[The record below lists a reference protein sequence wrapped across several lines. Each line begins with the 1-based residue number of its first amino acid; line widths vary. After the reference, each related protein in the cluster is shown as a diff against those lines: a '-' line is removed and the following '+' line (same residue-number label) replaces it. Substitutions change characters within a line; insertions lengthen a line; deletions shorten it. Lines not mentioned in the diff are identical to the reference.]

1 MTAPLFPA
9 DPSKGTQTYT
19 VSKRV
24 FIEKSDFSETEV
36 KGFFG
41 VMPGQVVCLRYGPFV
56 QLEEV
61 VKDSSGAVSVVKVKV
76 LADYD
81 KKVKGVIHWVS
92 EEHSLPAICNLYN
105 VLLSVVD
112 VA

>member
-1 MTAPLFPA
+1 M
-9 DPSKGTQTYT
+9 
-19 VSKRV
+19 
-24 FIEKSDFSETEV
+24 
-36 KGFFG
+36 
-41 VMPGQVVCLRYGPFV
+41 CLRYGPFV
-56 QLEEV
+56 QLEELIQ
-61 VKDSSGAVSVVKVKV
+61 DNSGAVSIVKVKV

-105 VLLSVVD
+105 VLLTASD